1 MARTVNQR
9 KLEAFTS
16 QIYEL
21 HAHGR
26 MFCFVDE
33 THKGSKDFIRQ
44 MIWRKRNQR
53 GRRTHLPITFED
65 KRFSLICAMNVDGFI
80 MPACYIHEIR
90 DGNNINADRFLVY
103 IKYFLA
109 PQLGSYSLREE
120 NSVVIMDNG
129 TYSHFSLSP
138 SVSLNS
144 LHPRSISLDSQIT
157 VE

>member
-9 KLEAFTS
+9 KLDAFTT

-44 MIWRKRNQR
+44 MIWRKSNQR
-53 GRRTHLPITFED
+53 GQRTHLPMTFED
-65 KRFSLICAMNVDGFI
+65 KRFSAICAMNVDGFI
-80 MPACYIHEIR
+80 MPACYIQEIG
-90 DGNNINADRFLVY
+90 DGNNINSDRFLVY
-103 IKYFLA
+103 VRNYLA

-129 TYSHFSLSP
+129 TQSHFSLSP

-144 LHPRSISLDSQIT
+144 LHLRSISLNSQIT
-157 VE
+157 IK